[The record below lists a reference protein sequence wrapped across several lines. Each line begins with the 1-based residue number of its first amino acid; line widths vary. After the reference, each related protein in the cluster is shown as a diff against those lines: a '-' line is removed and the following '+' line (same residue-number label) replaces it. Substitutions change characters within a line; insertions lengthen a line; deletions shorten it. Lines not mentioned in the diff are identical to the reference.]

1 MKPPFVSR
9 RRYDNDLAA
18 ALAEAGRLRK
28 QRDTAV
34 RDEET
39 ARFNRE
45 RILHQLADADAANR
59 RLSGRNLELG
69 ARLAQYAEADPEY
82 AASLEA
88 RLKRALRAA
97 VRYRSDLREEK
108 RRADTAQNS
117 LDVFLGLDSP
127 AVAAGATWQE
137 RREQKMRYDA

>member
-1 MKPPFVSR
+1 MRVPFVSR
-9 RRYDNDLAA
+9 RRYDDDLAA
-18 ALAEAGRLRK
+18 ARAEAARLRE
-28 QRDTAV
+28 QRDTA
-34 RDEET
+34 RNDEET

-45 RILHQLADADAANR
+45 RILHQLAAADAANR

-117 LDVFLGLDSP
+117 LDVFLGLDHP
-127 AVAAGATWQE
+127 AVAAGASWQD

>member
-1 MKPPFVSR
+1 MSFPFVSR
-9 RRYDNDLAA
+9 RRYDDDLAA
-18 ALAEAGRLRK
+18 ARAEASRLRE
-28 QRDTAV
+28 QRDTA
-34 RDEET
+34 RNDEET

-45 RILHQLADADAANR
+45 RILRQLAAADAANR

-117 LDVFLGLDSP
+117 LDVFLGLDHP
-127 AVAAGATWQE
+127 AVAAGASWQD

>member
-9 RRYDNDLAA
+9 RRYDTDLEAA
-18 ALAEAGRLRK
+18 RAEAGRLRE
-28 QRDTAV
+28 QRNTAV